1 MAAPTTPN
9 YPTSN
14 PTLATDIEDTST
26 ATPNV
31 HSYLHDQV
39 SLEVNAIGADLIAA
53 RNAEASLDA
62 KVAAMDAATA
72 AKVAS
77 VTAGTNVTVTG
88 TATNPIINSTAGGT
102 VTGVTGTAPIVSS
115 GGTAPAISIPAAT
128 NAVAGHATAAH
139 ITALEANN
147 AKVSN
152 ATHTGDVTGATALT
166 IAANAVTTAKIAD
179 ANVTAAKLANTSVT
193 AGSYGSSSLIPSIT
207 IDAQGR
213 ITSATTNAVSGGTA
227 TAQNYILVAASTAP
241 ADVKAAAGAT
251 YTCDGINDEVQIQA
265 ALDAISTLIAANP
278 TTVKGGEVVLSAG
291 TFNIGATG
299 VVGGTNIINVPQ
311 NTTLRGTGGGIWGSS
326 SGTILKYIGNAP
338 ASPSPSNAWLVSPIV
353 KFLGTDSDTRTSG
366 QRVENI
372 GFDGQHISNITGLY
386 IHYANSWHLDQL
398 NFWDC
403 TQYGIYVHGGSDS
416 TIKRTRFDYC
426 GSTINRGSFITT
438 GNAVAG
444 NIYTDSVNGA
454 TFYVNSNNSSQL
466 FTKVTMWSGPRPG
479 ASGTLNRTTGST
491 GDASLPYTAFT
502 TNPTFNISSGS
513 ANAGAVYRTSGAY
526 GAATTAATWA
536 AGTTTLT
543 IGSHILSVGQ
553 TIYVTGLAPAAL
565 NGMFTITAKTST
577 TVSYALAS
585 NPGTITDQIG
595 MVNKS
600 TTYTV
605 ANTIS
610 GSTFLTVNAASVQ
623 PSASS
628 GTLDKVSGTGDAT
641 ITFSAIEWNNVRAA
655 LEFSDDNVGS
665 PSNWANDNIL
675 VEDCWWEQ
683 CKERAIY
690 CAVDSTIGDA
700 SAGQMPYAITF
711 DRCKFEN
718 SSPNS
723 RGGPEN
729 SYIYLRG
736 ESIRLTNSYFFFG
749 DLCADKIE
757 NQMRAIIYAKLSY
770 GVWIQNNQFVHN
782 VTSGKTIPTMAS
794 WIEIDSTEGANI
806 TNNRFSGGMSP
817 TTAQIT
823 WTATNDMAKQE
834 GNYVSTFADPTYSR
848 PLVSGTPSTVTFAQE
863 ITAIA
868 NGGTAATTAAGARTN
883 LGLGTAATKDVPATG
898 DATTA
903 QVVYGTDT
911 RLTDARTPTTHNQ
924 SATTITSG
932 TLDIARIPTGS
943 TSTTV
948 AIGNDSR
955 LSDSRTPTGTAGG
968 DLVGTYPN
976 PTLTTSGVSA
986 GTYGAS
992 GTQHAQVVVDAKGR
1006 VTSAANVDNTFVA
1019 YGGLVSIGHSYTQ
1032 YGPSGGTSDSF
1043 ANWTHRLAA
1052 ALNISPDEVF
1062 LWGKAGAQ
1070 ASTASCGDT
1079 ATESSGTGLVLRHLY
1094 PNHIYSTSLLPAPTS
1109 ASKSL
1114 PALFTM
1120 MYGINEV
1127 ARAWASTETRTVPT
1141 YKHGMRTMVSRA
1153 RASEVHDSRDSTN
1166 VYSGFATTVTS
1177 DTIQTGPSYRKTVTN
1192 GNTLTITLPA
1202 DFAGGTVGVCFLG
1215 CTGNGSS
1222 ISSAINSSVTTIPLS
1237 TGYGDTYA
1245 QFINGDVLVIDAEQM
1260 LITAGGGTTSLTV
1273 TRGYNG
1279 TTAASHS
1286 AFAGI
1291 ALPMTTACVNWSGTA
1306 AGMSGTTY
1314 LAGQGTASS
1323 ENNVRSRIPVT
1334 KRWALTAA
1342 DAGKTIIATAAG
1354 ITGNED
1360 VSFDSWWVEDPSPP
1374 TVLLVNQFRSA
1385 FPSPWIFFGGTVET
1399 AINAVLPALKTEF
1412 DDNVQVVDLATI
1424 IGNETECTTTASVT
1438 SGQTSIAV
1446 TLTSGTESLIGPGS
1460 VLRFADAAGQ
1470 EEVFCTAISGTGTS
1484 RTLTVTRGF
1493 NGTTAAA
1500 HTAMALYD
1508 VRYVCSDRVH
1518 PSDEGHTR
1526 IAAAVIQTLTGLTRT
1541 YTQIA
1546 AGAGY
1551 GANRNQSLRD
1561 GYYIYTRGT
1570 RSTFGGGAQN
1580 SAYAVPIYIPQ
1591 PCVITTIG
1599 CENTTSV
1606 ASSVA
1611 RLGLYRESQNGKPGQ
1626 LIFDAGT
1633 VATTANGA
1641 KEITGLWAPVKAG
1654 WYWTVLV
1661 PQTAAAPTYRSINA
1675 LTIPYTISASTV
1687 PSGAS
1692 PNTQGLSC
1700 TLVTGALPLIWNT
1713 TGVEAFE
1720 ANVPAIWM
1728 KISTPVRDG

>member
-1 MAAPTTPN
+1 MPAQYPATPPSLPTGITDA
-9 YPTSN
+9 SN
-14 PTLATDIEDTST
+14 
-26 ATPNV
+26 ATPNT
-31 HSYLHDQV
+31 HSGYHETLA
-39 SLEVNAIGADLIAA
+39 LEVNAIGADLVAA

-62 KVAAMDAATA
+62 KVVAMDAAIA
-72 AKVAS
+72 AN
-77 VTAGTNVTVTG
+77 T
-88 TATNPIINSTAGGT
+88 
-102 VTGVTGTAPIVSS
+102 
-115 GGTAPAISIPAAT
+115 
-128 NAVAGHATAAH
+128 
-139 ITALEANN
+139 

-179 ANVTAAKLANTSVT
+179 ANVTAAKLANTAVI
-193 AGSYGSSSLIPSIT
+193 AGSYGTSSLIPSIT

-213 ITSATTNAVSGGTA
+213 ITNATTNAVSGGTA

-278 TTVKGGEVVLSAG
+278 TTVRGGEVVLSAG

-326 SGTILKYIGNAP
+326 AGTILKYIGNAP
-338 ASPSPSNAWLVSPIV
+338 AEPSPTNAWLVSPIV
-353 KFLGTDSDTRTSG
+353 KFLGTDSDTRTNG
-366 QRVENI
+366 QRIYNI
-372 GFDGQHISNITGLY
+372 GFNGNNVNNVTGLY
-386 IHYANSWHLDQL
+386 IHYANAWHLDML

-416 TIKRTRFDYC
+416 TIKRVRFDYC
-426 GSTINRGSFITT
+426 GSRINRGSFITT

-444 NIYTDSVNGA
+444 NIYTDSVTGA
-454 TFYVNSNNSSQL
+454 TFSVNSNNSSQL

-479 ASGTLNRTTGST
+479 VSGTLNRTTGST

-513 ANAGAVYRTSGAY
+513 ANAGAVYRASGAY
-526 GAATTAATWA
+526 GVATTAASWS
-536 AGTTTLT
+536 AGTVTLT

-553 TIYVTGLAPAAL
+553 TIYVAGLAPAAL
-565 NGMFTITAKTST
+565 NGMFTVTAKTT
-577 TVSYALAS
+577 NTVSYALAS
-585 NPGTITDQIG
+585 NPGTITDAIG
-595 MVNKS
+595 MVNKG

-610 GSTFLTVNAASVQ
+610 ASTFLTVNAASVQ
-623 PSASS
+623 PSATS
-628 GTLDKVSGTGDAT
+628 GTLTKVSGTGDAT
-641 ITFSAIEWNNVRAA
+641 LTFSAIEWNNVRAA

-675 VEDCWWEQ
+675 VTDCWWEQ

-718 SSPNS
+718 SSPNN

-736 ESIRLTNSYFFFG
+736 ESIRLTNGYFFFG
-749 DLCADKIE
+749 DLTADRIE
-757 NQMRAIIYAKLSY
+757 NQMRAIIYARLSY
-770 GVWIQNNQFVHN
+770 GIWIQNNQFVHN

-794 WIEIDSTEGANI
+794 WIEIDSTEGANV
-806 TNNRFSGGMSP
+806 TNNRFSGGMGP
-817 TTAQIT
+817 TTAQVK
-823 WTATNDMAKQE
+823 WTGTNDMAKQE
-834 GNYVSTFADPTYSR
+834 GNYVAPSADPTYSR
-848 PLVSGTPSTVTFAQE
+848 PLVSGTPSTNTF
-863 ITAIA
+863 
-868 NGGTAATTAAGARTN
+868 
-883 LGLGTAATKDVPATG
+883 DP
-898 DATTA
+898 
-903 QVVYGTDT
+903 
-911 RLTDARTPTTHNQ
+911 
-924 SATTITSG
+924 
-932 TLDIARIPTGS
+932 
-943 TSTTV
+943 
-948 AIGNDSR
+948 
-955 LSDSRTPTGTAGG
+955 AGG
-968 DLVGTYPN
+968 DLTGTYPN
-976 PTLTTSGVSA
+976 PTLATSGVSA
-986 GTYGAS
+986 GTYGSA

-1153 RASEVHDSRDSTN
+1153 RASEIHDSRDSTN
-1166 VYSGFATTVTS
+1166 VYSGFATTVS
-1177 DTIQTGPSYRKTVTN
+1177 NETIQTGPSYRKTVTN
-1192 GNTLTITLPA
+1192 GNTVTITLPT

-1245 QFINGDVLVIDAEQM
+1245 QFINGDVLVIDSEQV

-1273 TRGYNG
+1273 TRGYNS

-1291 ALPMTTACVNWSGTA
+1291 ALPMTTANVAWSGTA
-1306 AGMSGTTY
+1306 AGMTGTTY

-1360 VSFDSWWVEDPSPP
+1360 VSFDSWWVEDHSPP

-1385 FPSPWIFFGGTVET
+1385 FPSPWIFFGGTVAT
-1399 AINAVLPALKTEF
+1399 AINAVLPALKAEF
-1412 DDNVQVVDLATI
+1412 DDSVQVVDLATI
-1424 IGNETECTTTASVT
+1424 IGNETECTTTGSVT

-1446 TLTSGTESLIGPGS
+1446 TLTSGTGSLIGPGS

-1541 YTQIA
+1541 YPQIA

-1591 PCVITTIG
+1591 PCVITSIG

-1606 ASSVA
+1606 PSSVA

-1700 TLVTGALPLIWNT
+1700 TLVTGALPLTWNT

-1720 ANVPAIWM
+1720 ANVPAMWM

>member
-1 MAAPTTPN
+1 MPAQ
-9 YPTSN
+9 YPTN
-14 PTLATDIEDTST
+14 PPALDTGITDASP
-26 ATPNV
+26 ATPDV
-31 HSYLHDQV
+31 HSGYHDELA
-39 SLEVNAIGADLIAA
+39 LEVNAIGADLVAA
-53 RNAEASLDA
+53 RNDEASLDA
-62 KVAAMDAATA
+62 KVVAMDAATA

-88 TATNPIINSTAGGT
+88 TATNPIIN
-102 VTGVTGTAPIVSS
+102 
-115 GGTAPAISIPAAT
+115 
-128 NAVAGHATAAH
+128 
-139 ITALEANN
+139 
-147 AKVSN
+147 
-152 ATHTGDVTGATALT
+152 
-166 IAANAVTTAKIAD
+166 
-179 ANVTAAKLANTSVT
+179 
-193 AGSYGSSSLIPSIT
+193 
-207 IDAQGR
+207 
-213 ITSATTNAVSGGTA
+213 AVSGAA
-227 TAQNYILVAASTAP
+227 TAQHYILVAASTAP

-265 ALDAISTLIAANP
+265 ALDAISTLMAANP
-278 TTVKGGEVVLSAG
+278 TTVKGGEVQLSAG

-299 VVGGTNIINVPQ
+299 VVGGTNIIIVPK

-454 TFYVNSNNSSQL
+454 TFSVNSNNSSAL

-479 ASGTLNRTTGST
+479 TSGTLNRTTGST

-543 IGSHILSVGQ
+543 IGSHILGVGQ
-553 TIYVTGLAPAAL
+553 VIYVTGLAPAAL

-595 MVNKS
+595 MVNKG

-610 GSTFLTVNAASVQ
+610 ASTFLTVNAASVQ

-806 TNNRFSGGMSP
+806 TNNRFSGGMGP

-848 PLVSGTPSTVTFAQE
+848 PLVSGTPSTNTF
-863 ITAIA
+863 
-868 NGGTAATTAAGARTN
+868 
-883 LGLGTAATKDVPATG
+883 DP
-898 DATTA
+898 
-903 QVVYGTDT
+903 
-911 RLTDARTPTTHNQ
+911 
-924 SATTITSG
+924 
-932 TLDIARIPTGS
+932 
-943 TSTTV
+943 
-948 AIGNDSR
+948 
-955 LSDSRTPTGTAGG
+955 AGG
-968 DLVGTYPN
+968 DLTGTYPN

-1094 PNHIYSTSLLPAPTS
+1094 PNHTYSTSLLPAPTS

-1153 RASEVHDSRDSTN
+1153 RASEIHDSRDSTN
-1166 VYSGFATTVTS
+1166 VYSGFATTVS
-1177 DTIQTGPSYRKTVTN
+1177 NETIQTGPSYRKTVTN
-1192 GNTLTITLPA
+1192 GNTVTITLPA

-1245 QFINGDVLVIDAEQM
+1245 QFINGDVLVIDAEQV

-1273 TRGYNG
+1273 TRGYNS

-1291 ALPMTTACVNWSGTA
+1291 ALPMTTANVAWSGTA
-1306 AGMSGTTY
+1306 AGMTGNTY

-1385 FPSPWIFFGGTVET
+1385 FPSPWIFFGGTTAT
-1399 AINAVLPALKTEF
+1399 AINAVLPAIKAEF
-1412 DDNVQVVDLATI
+1412 DDSVQVVDLATI
-1424 IGNETECTTTASVT
+1424 IGNETECTTTGSVT

-1460 VLRFADAAGQ
+1460 VLRFVDAAGQ

-1570 RSTFGGGAQN
+1570 RSTYGGGAQN

-1591 PCVITTIG
+1591 PCVITSIG

-1700 TLVTGALPLIWNT
+1700 TLVTGALQGAWNT

-1720 ANVPAIWM
+1720 ANVPAMWM